1 MAGFAMVYAEVVR
14 VGLDGGNFKGGE
26 GFALVRKDELGVE
39 RCGAGDGGRGGK
51 RRGSEDR

>member
-26 GFALVRKDELGVE
+26 GFALVGKDELGVE